1 MPDKRAARLDW
12 TGEGLRFRGGGT
24 DPNTPEIELDGSN
37 EKGPS
42 PMLALLLAAAGCTG
56 ADVVV
61 MLEKMRVGL
70 ENLSI
75 EVEGIRR
82 DEHPKRYR
90 SIALHFSMS
99 GAALDRSK
107 VERAVRLSLDK
118 YCSVLHSLDPAI
130 DVVHTIAFT

>member
-1 MPDKRAARLDW
+1 MPDRRAVRLDW

-24 DPNTPEIELDGSN
+24 DPKTPAIEIDGSS

-42 PMLALLLAAAGCTG
+42 PMLVLLLSVAACTG

-61 MLEKMRVGL
+61 ILEKMRAGL
-70 ENLSI
+70 ESLSV
-75 EVEGIRR
+75 EVEGLRR
-82 DEHPKRYR
+82 DQHPKRYQSVAVR
-90 SIALHFSMS
+90 FSMS
-99 GAALDRSK
+99 GAAIDRPK
-107 VERAVRLSLDK
+107 AERAVRLSLDK